1 MSEIFR
7 DCPAE
12 LSDALQ
18 ATSPASRDGCTTG
31 SRSLAHTSSAAWL
44 CTIPLIR
51 ASPPGSRRDGRFA
64 GRTPWAGNSGVEAS
78 LPPMSVRNRTVTV
91 LLVEDETLVRRLM
104 ADILEDAGFRV
115 IEAANAGMALNW
127 LEGGED
133 VQVLFT
139 DVHMPPGI
147 DGLEL
152 ARRVHERWPEVRL
165 VITSG
170 LARPSAEEIAGHGTF
185 LPKPCRPE
193 RVVQAIE
200 QAVTGAAP
208 SA

>member
-1 MSEIFR
+1 MM
-7 DCPAE
+7 DD
-12 LSDALQ
+12 LLDA
-18 ATSPASRDGCTTG
+18 
-31 SRSLAHTSSAAWL
+31 SL
-44 CTIPLIR
+44 
-51 ASPPGSRRDGRFA
+51 G
-64 GRTPWAGNSGVEAS
+64 AGNSGVEAPF
-78 LPPMSVRNRTVTV
+78 PPMSVRNRTVTM

-104 ADILEDAGFRV
+104 ADILGDAGFRV
-115 IEAANAGMALNW
+115 IKAANVGMALNW
-127 LEGGED
+127 LEADED

-165 VITSG
+165 VIASG
-170 LARPSAEEIAGHGTF
+170 LARPRAEEIAGRGTF
-185 LPKPCRPE
+185 IPKPCRPE

-200 QAVTGAAP
+200 QAATGATP